1 MREEPFLYDFYMILK
16 ATYVILLFFKLF
28 SSNNRMSFPQNKNL
42 YEVFSFPC
50 VVVCVKSNKESKT
63 IYFCTAFFQ
72 HSQILSP
79 QQIVFDFSM
88 AYLIAAPICFFFR

>member
-63 IYFCTAFFQ
+63 IYFCTAFSNTPKSFPPTN
-72 HSQILSP
+72 S
-79 QQIVFDFSM
+79 V
-88 AYLIAAPICFFFR
+88 